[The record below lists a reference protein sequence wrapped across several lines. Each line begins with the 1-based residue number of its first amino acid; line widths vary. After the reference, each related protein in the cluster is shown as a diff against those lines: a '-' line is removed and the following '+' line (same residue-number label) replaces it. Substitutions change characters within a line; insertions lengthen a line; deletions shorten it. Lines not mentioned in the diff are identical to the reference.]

1 MMQNFGSEP
10 YLIEIGNNV
19 KIVNGVR
26 FITHD
31 GGVHVLRNSKEKYR
45 NIDLFGRIIIKDNV
59 FIGLNSIILPGV
71 TIGTNVVIGAGSI
84 VTRSIPDNT
93 IVAGNPARK
102 ICTINEFEIK
112 RKNLFLNSK
121 QLDFNEKKSKVLN
134 EKNRYI
140 NRQEKKA

>member
-1 MMQNFGSEP
+1 M
-10 YLIEIGNNV
+10 
-19 KIVNGVR
+19 
-26 FITHD
+26 
-31 GGVHVLRNSKEKYR
+31 
-45 NIDLFGRIIIKDNV
+45 FGRIIIKDNV

-140 NRQEKKA
+140 NR